1 MNHIPIHQRAQH
13 LMKEKQQKIAE
24 YKRLKELNEEQECS
38 KYSFRPNINKD
49 REHRT
54 VDQFLEEVDY
64 WIERKNE
71 QLHLMQQ
78 EKQQEELKGLTF
90 KPKINKKSQRL
101 ISDQN
106 SSLLQRCQ
114 KTQINKQM
122 NGQHHL
128 IEELKK
134 TPFCP
139 QLNAN
144 SIKLACQSKTP
155 ERSIS
160 PNLKQQYTPR
170 IIGKSTS
177 RTPQKTEQ
185 RVSTQTTTPLRQ
197 NQKVSYHKPTNSMA
211 STTVNSNNNSKKAV
225 LPLQNV
231 TNHMKFIVD
240 LVNKTPPKGLF

>member
-1 MNHIPIHQRAQH
+1 MNHIPIYQRAQY
-13 LMKEKQQKIAE
+13 LMKEKQEKIAE
-24 YKRLKELNEEQECS
+24 LKRQKEYNEEQECS
-38 KYSFRPNINKD
+38 KYSFRPNIHKD
-49 REHRT
+49 REHRR
-54 VDQFLEEVDY
+54 VDQFLQEVDY

-71 QLHLMQQ
+71 QIHIMKQ

-90 KPKINKKSQRL
+90 KPKINKKSQQI

-114 KTQINKQM
+114 KSQINKQIKD
-122 NGQHHL
+122 QHHL

-139 QLNAN
+139 QINAN
-144 SIKLACQSKTP
+144 SIKLACQNKTP

-170 IIGKSTS
+170 IISTS
-177 RTPQKTEQ
+177 RTPQRIEQ
-185 RVSTQTTTPLRQ
+185 RISTQIITPLRQ
-197 NQKVSYHKPTNSMA
+197 NQKISYHKPNKSMA

-240 LVNKTPPKGLF
+240 LVNKTPPKSLF

>member
-1 MNHIPIHQRAQH
+1 MNHIPIYQRAQH
-13 LMKEKQQKIAE
+13 LIKEKQQKIAE
-24 YKRLKELNEEQECS
+24 YKRQKELNEEQECS
-38 KYSFRPNINKD
+38 KYSFRPNIHKD
-49 REHRT
+49 REYRT
-54 VDQFLEEVDY
+54 VNQFLEEVDY

-71 QLHLMQQ
+71 QLQIMQK
-78 EKQQEELKGLTF
+78 EKEQEELKGLTF

-101 ISDQN
+101 IQDQN

-114 KTQINKQM
+114 KTQINKQI

-139 QLNAN
+139 QINAN

-155 ERSIS
+155 ERSVS
-160 PNLKQQYTPR
+160 PNLKQQYTQR

-177 RTPQKTEQ
+177 RTPNRIEQ
-185 RVSTQTTTPLRQ
+185 RVKTQIVTPLRQ
-197 NQKVSYHKPTNSMA
+197 NQKVSYYKQTQSMA
-211 STTVNSNNNSKKAV
+211 STTFNSNNNSKQKV

-231 TNHMKFIVD
+231 TNHMKFIED
-240 LVNKTPPKGLF
+240 LVNRNPPKALV